1 MSREVQMS
9 GSPQRIIELKLP
21 LTYLLSLVGA
31 LAILILTMYM
41 KGEKAAE
48 EIVALRLDIKELRG
62 ELKARNDAL
71 MTQSKDVSLLT
82 FRVGTIERDM
92 DVMKQLE
99 NVKGKK

>member
-9 GSPQRIIELKLP
+9 GAPQRIIELKLP
-21 LTYLLSLVGA
+21 LPWLLSLVGA
-31 LAILILTMYM
+31 LAMLIITMYY

-71 MTQSKDVSLLT
+71 TTQSNAVSLLT

-92 DVMKQLE
+92 DVMKQLDSA
-99 NVKGKK
+99 KGKK